1 MPTQT
6 DQDILGL
13 LSLLFWM
20 LMIVVSL
27 KYVTIVLRADNRG
40 EGGTLALMELAL
52 RGKSGKAR
60 WRLIILGL
68 IGACL
73 FYGDSMITPA
83 ISVLSAIEGIG
94 IVSHRLDD
102 RSEEHTSELQ
112 SLIRISYAV
121 FCLKKK
127 KEI

>member
-73 FYGDSMITPA
+73 FYGDRM
-83 ISVLSAIEGIG
+83 
-94 IVSHRLDD
+94 
-102 RSEEHTSELQ
+102 RSEERRVGKACVSTCRSRWCPFH
-112 SLIRISYAV
+112 
-121 FCLKKK
+121 
-127 KEI
+127 